1 MEKNKILTLS
11 SSVVA
16 IFVVGVVLR
25 LAKPVLFPFFLA
37 IFFYFVLS
45 PVHDFLTDRLKIPR
59 ALAIVIILLFTFFVL
74 YLMGVIFFSSGETF
88 ATEFPKY
95 GPKFNAMVNSLQEQ
109 LKLPKSKWDPFA
121 WVESLDINKLGA
133 LVLSSLG
140 TVVSFFSNLFLV
152 LIFLIFMLAGRGKL
166 TVKIKNSFSPHRA
179 LQLNKMVENIDHQVQ
194 KYLALKTVISIVS
207 GLLAVL
213 ILVIFGVDFAVLF
226 GVVTVLLNY
235 IPNIG
240 SLIAKVFPFLWAM
253 LQFDSFWKAVWV
265 LVVLVIV
272 DGVIG
277 MIVEPKIMGKRL
289 GLSPLSI
296 LFALFFWG
304 WLWGIPGM
312 ILAVPMMVILKII
325 CGNFPELKFLDVLLS
340 K

>member
-109 LKLPKSKWDPFA
+109 LKLPKSKWDPLA

-133 LVLSSLG
+133 FILSSLG

-240 SLIAKVFPFLWAM
+240 SLITKVFPFLWAL
-253 LQFDSFWKAVWV
+253 LQFDSFWKAVWL

-277 MIVEPKIMGKRL
+277 MIVEPKLMGKGL